1 VLGAI
6 AALAGFSIF
15 RFVAY
20 IREELLIVLGTSSSE
35 SVLPQMMEKLQRLGA
50 SRQVTGLV
58 IPTGYSFNLDGTN
71 IYMTLA
77 TLFLAQAT
85 NTDLSWAQL
94 ATLLGVAMLTSKG
107 ASGVTGAGFITLAA
121 TLAVVPDVPIVALAV
136 LVGVDRFM
144 SECRALTNLVGNGV
158 ATLVVARWEGELDV
172 ERLHRE
178 LARGPAEPAHEPVLA
193 GAEPD

>member
-1 VLGAI
+1 
-6 AALAGFSIF
+6 
-15 RFVAY
+15 
-20 IREELLIVLGTSSSE
+20 
-35 SVLPQMMEKLQRLGA
+35 VLPQMMEKLENAGA
-50 SRQVTGLV
+50 RRSVVGLV

-85 NTDLSWAQL
+85 NTPLSLGQEL
-94 ATLLGVAMLTSKG
+94 ALLGVAMLTSKG

-121 TLAVVPDVPIVALAV
+121 TLAVVPDIPIAALAI

-158 ATLVVARWEGELDV
+158 ATLVVARWEGALDRQ
-172 ERLHRE
+172 RLNRV
-178 LARGPAEPAHEPVLA
+178 LRGAPATE
-193 GAEPD
+193 